1 MDPASFKR
9 IEELYHQAL
18 ELPVEERDGF
28 VHSRCGGDLAFEE
41 RLKSL
46 LSFDDQFDSVID
58 IPPEDLAAELLSSA
72 GVADLSGTELGN
84 FSIIS
89 KIGEGGMGTVYLA
102 EDPRLDRKLAIKFVS
117 GNILGSTGAVS
128 RFERE
133 AKTASALNHPNIIT
147 VYDIGETENT
157 RYIATEYIEGE
168 TLRDSLKRGAMD
180 LAEIADVSVQI
191 GSALEA
197 AHDAGIIHRD
207 IKPGNIM
214 IRPDGLVKV
223 LDFGVAK
230 LTERKGGEV
239 GAEGTEVSS
248 SSGLVVGTS
257 GYMSPEQARAG
268 EVDFRTDIFSFGVV
282 LYQMLTGE
290 APFDG
295 ETRADTVSSILR
307 KEPVFEEMPESEEAA
322 DLQKIIVKAIRKD
335 PEERYSSAGEMLA
348 DLRAFRARVNGGSPP
363 EGIRNS
369 SGAFRTG
376 VGEINGRSGKGRR
389 WMLSSAAVLV
399 LSAIA
404 GVYLYST
411 LAPEARPNVDAV
423 AVLPIVNL
431 TGDSEYEVVAD
442 GFTESLI
449 DKLSHLPSIKVKAR
463 SSVFRFKGR
472 NASVQEIGRSLAVD
486 TVVLGEITMQ
496 AGGIGVNIE
505 IVEAATGNR
514 IWGRSY
520 TRDPSEFA
528 SLQNVIAVDILEELD
543 LEIAKPERERLE
555 KPYTANAEA
564 FQHYLRGRY
573 QWNKR
578 TPESLRKAIEEYSA
592 AVESDPG
599 FALAYVGLSDSYVL
613 LENYTGERSSELL
626 RRARAYASKALEADP
641 MLPEAHASLGLVLH
655 RSWEWAEAER
665 EYKTAISL
673 KPNYA
678 DVRHWHSLLLR
689 EVGRF
694 EESLVESK
702 IAEQL
707 DPLSGIIITNLAG
720 AHLVLG
726 DHNSAISVLQ
736 KSIALEPDF
745 PWTHCM
751 LALAEASRGNFG
763 SAVEAA
769 ETGYKLAPESVNA
782 MSIYGFVLARAGKA
796 DEARKLLDSL
806 IERYQA
812 SSSQGRN
819 IARIY
824 AGLGDSDK
832 AFEWLEKDFR
842 SRSAFLP
849 YIRWSPPFEQLRTD
863 PRFDRLLERMGLPSS
878 RAQAA
883 LPTPGSRRD
892 RPAARQ
898 IRKL

>member
-1 MDPASFKR
+1 MDPALFKR
-9 IEELYHQAL
+9 IEDLYHRAI
-18 ELPVEERDGF
+18 ELPAEERDGF
-28 VHSRCGGDLAFEE
+28 VRSRSGGDQAVEE
-41 RLKSL
+41 RLKEL
-46 LSFDDQFDSVID
+46 LSFDDEFNGVVD
-58 IPPEDLAAELLSSA
+58 IPPEDLAAELLSSVGA
-72 GVADLSGTELGN
+72 ADLSGTDLGN
-84 FSIIS
+84 FRIIS
-89 KIGEGGMGTVYLA
+89 KIGQGGMGTVYLA

-117 GNILGSTGAVS
+117 GGLLGRSGALR
-128 RFERE
+128 RFELE
-133 AKTASALNHPNIIT
+133 AKTASALNHPNILT
-147 VYDIGETENT
+147 VYDIGDTEEL
-157 RYIATEYIEGE
+157 RYIATEFIEGE
-168 TLRDSLKRGAMD
+168 TLRDRLKRGAMELD
-180 LAEIADVSVQI
+180 EIADVAVQI

-230 LTERKGGEV
+230 LTESVSGQAGAD
-239 GAEGTEVSS
+239 GAEASS
-248 SSGLVVGTS
+248 IRGLVVGTS

-295 ETRADTVSSILR
+295 ETHSDTVSSILE
-307 KEPVFEEMPESEEAA
+307 KEPVFENVPDAGEAD
-322 DLQKIIVKAIRKD
+322 DLQRIIGKAIKKD

-348 DLRAFRARVNGGSPP
+348 DLRAFRARVNGANST
-363 EGIRNS
+363 EGIRET
-369 SGAFRTG
+369 SGSFRA
-376 VGEINGRSGKGRR
+376 GKSRR
-389 WMLSSAAVLV
+389 WLASAAAVL
-399 LSAIA
+399 AIA
-404 GVYLYST
+404 SIAGLYLYSL
-411 LAPEARPNVDAV
+411 LATEARPNIEAV

-431 TGDSEYEVVAD
+431 TEDPEFEAVAD

-449 DKLSHLPSIKVKAR
+449 DKLSHMPSVKVKAR
-463 SSVFRFKGR
+463 SSVFRFKGQDVT
-472 NASVQEIGRSLAVD
+472 AQEIGRRLAVD
-486 TVVLGEITMQ
+486 TVVLGEITKQ
-496 AGGIGVNIE
+496 SQGIGVNIE
-505 IVEAATGNR
+505 IVETATGNR
-514 IWGRSY
+514 LWGRGY
-520 TRDPSEFA
+520 TRDHSEFA
-528 SLQNVIAVDILEELD
+528 SLQNAIAIDILEELN

-555 KPYTANAEA
+555 KPYTASAEA
-564 FQHYLRGRY
+564 FRHYLRGRY

-578 TPESLRKAIEEYSA
+578 TPDSLRTAIEEYSA

-655 RSWEWAEAER
+655 RSWEWTEAER

-678 DVRHWHSLLLR
+678 EVRHWYSLLLR
-689 EVGRF
+689 ELGRF
-694 EESLVESK
+694 DESLVESK

-726 DHNSAISVLQ
+726 DHVSAISVLQ
-736 KSIALEPDF
+736 RSIALEPDF

-751 LALAEASRGNFG
+751 LALAEASRENFR
-763 SAVEAA
+763 SAVETA
-769 ETGYKLAPESVNA
+769 TTCNKLAPESVNA
-782 MSIYGFVLARAGKA
+782 LSIYGYVLARAGKR
-796 DEARKLLDSL
+796 DEAGKILDSL
-806 IERYQA
+806 IERYRS

-824 AGLGDSDK
+824 SGLGENDK
-832 AFEWLEKDFR
+832 AFEWLEKDFEA
-842 SRSAFLP
+842 RSAFLP
-849 YIRWSPPFEQLRTD
+849 YIRWSPPFEQIRSD
-863 PRFDRLLERMGLPSS
+863 PRYFKLLERMGMPRSS
-878 RAQAA
+878 GR
-883 LPTPGSRRD
+883 TEG
-892 RPAARQ
+892 
-898 IRKL
+898 